1 MNKYNLVTNGLID
14 NFVLDEKGKGHKF
27 VSKFIEAGLVHYK
40 KYGDILITKETLDKF
55 IGTMVGCPVI
65 INHKQVTDDNVEN
78 ERVGV
83 ISNVWFNPS
92 DGWYY
97 CDGIIW
103 NKQAIDL
110 VKNQGWNVSC
120 AYSFESDRK
129 PLKYHGKTISMEFT
143 NGNFQHLAIVETPR
157 YEDANIV
164 INSVEFDESKHP
176 RDEQGKFTSLNKTQ
190 SDEIIDWITIK
201 GEYLPIR
208 KGETKE
214 YVLDRFFSIR
224 QQKHIRTQIEMLK
237 NNLEKQNE
245 KLKRLK
251 QGNDFNAIK
260 QKEEKI
266 ERIKNKIYELEKNK
280 KEISSEIELTEDEQ
294 KQKEAYI
301 YKIRKKEV
309 EEEEKRKKELELQQ
323 KKRIEAYK
331 NYQKKL
337 EEKYGN
343 LKVYIDKFEDAEEIS
358 GGGYYRYSM
367 SNRAKKAYLKGF
379 VPKSKLTKKQQE
391 IAKLLGRKEWHHSSK
406 YANVVY
412 FYDKNLIELIEK
424 NVKDEDLKKYLEI
437 ENKFNTS
444 AWENY
449 NNDDYKKWLD
459 IKNKLHNTV
468 NNGFVTL
475 DRVDETGKRQV
486 IWIPENVHWVPSKEK
501 SRVYKICKEHKNGDE
516 TKFNFEHT
524 RVKPTKEQIEYLKNT
539 LNDIKNKYKFKDIA
553 QIEISSSLNRGSLG
567 VCYAPQNASLIS
579 LSPQLYNGKY
589 TQDKYEKGVK
599 DGWNPKGT
607 GDMIKSVL
615 THEIGHSITCN
626 SNDNGFWTKIAK
638 IKIDY
643 MKNITSKDVENP
655 DFISNYA
662 RTNKYEFVAEAFC
675 QGTLSKKYGKYTDQ
689 VMNVIKEHFGKTYQ
703 TKLALNAL
711 EETQGEMWIEGFGFG
726 YPIDELE
733 YNKFRE
739 EFDKL
744 QKTEKNQQVKNS
756 IETKRKENLVMT
768 ALNDLENFVKNIVSN
783 ACEKDKEKGVMNED
797 KRKLIDEVGGILK
810 GKVDD
815 EIIRTIIGKLE
826 KIAYEPS
833 EDDKAVNKCKNEG
846 EKDKKEFIKE
856 KEIATGKKDTVENSM
871 DKVRKAIYS
880 SSQVDSSSVY
890 MTREERIE
898 QGNEY

>member
-1 MNKYNLVTNGLID
+1 MNRYNLVTNGLID
-14 NFVLDEKGKGHKF
+14 NFVIDEKGKGHKF

-40 KYGDILITKETLDKF
+40 EYGDILITKETLDKF

-164 INSVEFDESKHP
+164 INSVEFDESKHS
-176 RDEQGKFTSLNKTQ
+176 RNEQGKFTKLNKTQ
-190 SDEIIDWITIK
+190 SDELGKALYTIN
-201 GEYLPIR
+201 
-208 KGETKE
+208 KE
-214 YVLDRFFSIR
+214 AKKYEKQALYNLKQDVLKKYNPEKIGMHRFNDDTVRELYKIGNFSFHGKDISEELN
-224 QQKHIRTQIEMLK
+224 QEQIEA
-237 NNLEKQNE
+237 LEK
-245 KLKRLK
+245 
-251 QGNDFNAIK
+251 
-260 QKEEKI
+260 
-266 ERIKNKIYELEKNK
+266 LED
-280 KEISSEIELTEDEQ
+280 ISSE
-294 KQKEAYI
+294 
-301 YKIRKKEV
+301 
-309 EEEEKRKKELELQQ
+309 
-323 KKRIEAYK
+323 
-331 NYQKKL
+331 N
-337 EEKYGN
+337 
-343 LKVYIDKFEDAEEIS
+343 
-358 GGGYYRYSM
+358 
-367 SNRAKKAYLKGF
+367 
-379 VPKSKLTKKQQE
+379 
-391 IAKLLGRKEWHHSSK
+391 KLLESEQMDLDKAKEILKEYISEDVYNYVFNGGAGSGDFDHAGRPTLIGGSEPAGTGRNGKYDLENSSVI
-406 YANVVY
+406 NS
-412 FYDKNLIELIEK
+412 D
-424 NVKDEDLKKYLEI
+424 
-437 ENKFNTS
+437 
-444 AWENY
+444 
-449 NNDDYKKWLD
+449 NDDYKKS
-459 IKNKLHNTV
+459 HNTV

-486 IWIPENVHWVPSKEK
+486 IWIPENVHWVPSKEQ

-524 RVKPTKEQIEYLKNT
+524 RVKPTKEQIEHLKNT

-643 MKNITSKDVENP
+643 MKNITNKDIENP

-675 QGTLSKKYGKYTDQ
+675 QGTLSKKYGKYTKQ
-689 VMNVIKEHFGKTYQ
+689 VMNAIKEHFGKTYQ

-739 EFDKL
+739 EFNKL
-744 QKTEKNQQVKNS
+744 QKTEQNQEVKNS

-783 ACEKDKEKGVMNED
+783 ACEKDKEKEVMNED

-833 EDDKAVNKCKNEG
+833 EDDKAVNKCKNED

>member
-1 MNKYNLVTNGLID
+1 M
-14 NFVLDEKGKGHKF
+14 
-27 VSKFIEAGLVHYK
+27 
-40 KYGDILITKETLDKF
+40 
-55 IGTMVGCPVI
+55 
-65 INHKQVTDDNVEN
+65 
-78 ERVGV
+78 
-83 ISNVWFNPS
+83 
-92 DGWYY
+92 
-97 CDGIIW
+97 
-103 NKQAIDL
+103 
-110 VKNQGWNVSC
+110 
-120 AYSFESDRK
+120 
-129 PLKYHGKTISMEFT
+129 
-143 NGNFQHLAIVETPR
+143 
-157 YEDANIV
+157 
-164 INSVEFDESKHP
+164 
-176 RDEQGKFTSLNKTQ
+176 
-190 SDEIIDWITIK
+190 
-201 GEYLPIR
+201 
-208 KGETKE
+208 
-214 YVLDRFFSIR
+214 
-224 QQKHIRTQIEMLK
+224 
-237 NNLEKQNE
+237 
-245 KLKRLK
+245 
-251 QGNDFNAIK
+251 
-260 QKEEKI
+260 
-266 ERIKNKIYELEKNK
+266 
-280 KEISSEIELTEDEQ
+280 
-294 KQKEAYI
+294 
-301 YKIRKKEV
+301 
-309 EEEEKRKKELELQQ
+309 
-323 KKRIEAYK
+323 
-331 NYQKKL
+331 
-337 EEKYGN
+337 
-343 LKVYIDKFEDAEEIS
+343 
-358 GGGYYRYSM
+358 
-367 SNRAKKAYLKGF
+367 
-379 VPKSKLTKKQQE
+379 
-391 IAKLLGRKEWHHSSK
+391 
-406 YANVVY
+406 
-412 FYDKNLIELIEK
+412 
-424 NVKDEDLKKYLEI
+424 
-437 ENKFNTS
+437 
-444 AWENY
+444 
-449 NNDDYKKWLD
+449 
-459 IKNKLHNTV
+459 
-468 NNGFVTL
+468 
-475 DRVDETGKRQV
+475 
-486 IWIPENVHWVPSKEK
+486 HWVPSKEQ

-524 RVKPTKEQIEYLKNT
+524 RVKPTKEQIEHLKNT

-643 MKNITSKDVENP
+643 MKNITNKDIENP

-675 QGTLSKKYGKYTDQ
+675 QGTLSKKYGKYTKQ
-689 VMNVIKEHFGKTYQ
+689 VMNAIKEHFGKTYQ

-711 EETQGEMWIEGFGFG
+711 EETQGEMWVEGFGFG

-744 QKTEKNQQVKNS
+744 QKTEQNQEVKNS

-783 ACEKDKEKGVMNED
+783 ACEKDKEKEVMNED

-833 EDDKAVNKCKNEG
+833 EDDKAVNKCKNED

>member
-1 MNKYNLVTNGLID
+1 MNRYNLVTNGLID
-14 NFVLDEKGKGHKF
+14 NFVIDEKGKGHKF

-40 KYGDILITKETLDKF
+40 EYGDILITKETLDKF

-190 SDEIIDWITIK
+190 SDE
-201 GEYLPIR
+201 EY
-208 KGETKE
+208 
-214 YVLDRFFSIR
+214 
-224 QQKHIRTQIEMLK
+224 
-237 NNLEKQNE
+237 EKQALYN
-245 KLKRLK
+245 LK
-251 QGNDFNAIK
+251 QDVLKKYNP
-260 QKEEKI
+260 EKI
-266 ERIKNKIYELEKNK
+266 GMHRFNDDTVRELYKIGNFSFYGEDISEELNQEQINALDKL
-280 KEISSEIELTEDEQ
+280 EDISSE
-294 KQKEAYI
+294 
-301 YKIRKKEV
+301 
-309 EEEEKRKKELELQQ
+309 
-323 KKRIEAYK
+323 
-331 NYQKKL
+331 N
-337 EEKYGN
+337 
-343 LKVYIDKFEDAEEIS
+343 
-358 GGGYYRYSM
+358 
-367 SNRAKKAYLKGF
+367 
-379 VPKSKLTKKQQE
+379 
-391 IAKLLGRKEWHHSSK
+391 KLLESEQMDLDKAKEILKEYISED
-406 YANVVY
+406 VY
-412 FYDKNLIELIEK
+412 NCVFNGGAGSGDLDHADKTTL
-424 NVKDEDLKKYLEI
+424 VGG
-437 ENKFNTS
+437 
-444 AWENY
+444 
-449 NNDDYKKWLD
+449 
-459 IKNKLHNTV
+459 TV

-475 DRVDETGKRQV
+475 DRVDENGKRQV
-486 IWIPENVHWVPSKEK
+486 IWIPENVHWVPSKEQ

-524 RVKPTKEQIEYLKNT
+524 RVKPTKEQIEHLKNT

-643 MKNITSKDVENP
+643 MKNITNKDIENP

-675 QGTLSKKYGKYTDQ
+675 QGTLSKKYGKYTKQ
-689 VMNVIKEHFGKTYQ
+689 VMNAIKEHFGKTYQ

-711 EETQGEMWIEGFGFG
+711 EETQGEMWVEGFGFG

-744 QKTEKNQQVKNS
+744 QKTEQNQEVKNS

-783 ACEKDKEKGVMNED
+783 ACEKDKEKEVMNED

-833 EDDKAVNKCKNEG
+833 EDDKAVNKCKNED

>member
-1 MNKYNLVTNGLID
+1 MNRYNLVTNGLID
-14 NFVLDEKGKGHKF
+14 NFVIDEKGKGHKF

-40 KYGDILITKETLDKF
+40 EYGDILITKETLDKF

-190 SDEIIDWITIK
+190 SDE
-201 GEYLPIR
+201 EY
-208 KGETKE
+208 
-214 YVLDRFFSIR
+214 
-224 QQKHIRTQIEMLK
+224 
-237 NNLEKQNE
+237 EKQALYN
-245 KLKRLK
+245 LK
-251 QGNDFNAIK
+251 QDVLKKYNP
-260 QKEEKI
+260 EKI
-266 ERIKNKIYELEKNK
+266 GMHRFNDDTVRELYKIGNFSFHGEDISEELNQEQINALDKL
-280 KEISSEIELTEDEQ
+280 EDISSE
-294 KQKEAYI
+294 
-301 YKIRKKEV
+301 
-309 EEEEKRKKELELQQ
+309 
-323 KKRIEAYK
+323 
-331 NYQKKL
+331 N
-337 EEKYGN
+337 
-343 LKVYIDKFEDAEEIS
+343 
-358 GGGYYRYSM
+358 
-367 SNRAKKAYLKGF
+367 
-379 VPKSKLTKKQQE
+379 
-391 IAKLLGRKEWHHSSK
+391 KLLESEQMDLDKAKEILKEYISEDVYNCVFNGGAGSGDLDHAGKTILVGGNEPAGTGRNGKYDLENSSVI
-406 YANVVY
+406 YS
-412 FYDKNLIELIEK
+412 D
-424 NVKDEDLKKYLEI
+424 
-437 ENKFNTS
+437 
-444 AWENY
+444 
-449 NNDDYKKWLD
+449 NDDYKKS
-459 IKNKLHNTV
+459 HNTV

-475 DRVDETGKRQV
+475 DRVDENGKRQV
-486 IWIPENVHWVPSKEK
+486 IWIPENVHWVPSKEQ

-524 RVKPTKEQIEYLKNT
+524 RVKPTKEQIEHLKNT

-643 MKNITSKDVENP
+643 MKNITNKDIENP

-675 QGTLSKKYGKYTDQ
+675 QGTLSKKYGKYTKQ
-689 VMNVIKEHFGKTYQ
+689 VMNAIKEHFGKTYQ

-711 EETQGEMWIEGFGFG
+711 EETQGEMWVEGFGFG

-744 QKTEKNQQVKNS
+744 QKTEQNQEVKNS

-783 ACEKDKEKGVMNED
+783 ACEKDKEKEVMNED

-833 EDDKAVNKCKNEG
+833 EYDKAVNKCKNED

>member
-1 MNKYNLVTNGLID
+1 MNRYNLVTNGLID
-14 NFVLDEKGKGHKF
+14 NFVIDEKGKGHKF

-40 KYGDILITKETLDKF
+40 EYGDILITKETLDKF

-190 SDEIIDWITIK
+190 SDE
-201 GEYLPIR
+201 EY
-208 KGETKE
+208 
-214 YVLDRFFSIR
+214 
-224 QQKHIRTQIEMLK
+224 
-237 NNLEKQNE
+237 EKQALYN
-245 KLKRLK
+245 LK
-251 QGNDFNAIK
+251 QDVLKKYNP
-260 QKEEKI
+260 EKI
-266 ERIKNKIYELEKNK
+266 GMHRFNDDTVRELYKIGNFSFHGEDISEELNQEQINALDKL
-280 KEISSEIELTEDEQ
+280 EDISSE
-294 KQKEAYI
+294 
-301 YKIRKKEV
+301 
-309 EEEEKRKKELELQQ
+309 
-323 KKRIEAYK
+323 
-331 NYQKKL
+331 N
-337 EEKYGN
+337 
-343 LKVYIDKFEDAEEIS
+343 
-358 GGGYYRYSM
+358 
-367 SNRAKKAYLKGF
+367 
-379 VPKSKLTKKQQE
+379 
-391 IAKLLGRKEWHHSSK
+391 KLLESEQMDLDKAKEILKEYISEDVYNCVFNGGAGSGDLDHAGKTTLVGGNEPAGTGRNGK
-406 YANVVY
+406 Y
-412 FYDKNLIELIEK
+412 
-424 NVKDEDLKKYLEI
+424 DLE
-437 ENKFNTS
+437 
-444 AWENY
+444 
-449 NNDDYKKWLD
+449 
-459 IKNKLHNTV
+459 NTV

-475 DRVDETGKRQV
+475 DRVDENGKRQV
-486 IWIPENVHWVPSKEK
+486 IWIPENVHWVPSKEQ

-524 RVKPTKEQIEYLKNT
+524 RVKPTKEQIEHLKNT

-643 MKNITSKDVENP
+643 MKNITNKDIENP

-675 QGTLSKKYGKYTDQ
+675 QGTLSKKYGKYTKQ
-689 VMNVIKEHFGKTYQ
+689 VMNAIKEHFGKTYQ

-711 EETQGEMWIEGFGFG
+711 EETQGEMWVEGFGFG

-744 QKTEKNQQVKNS
+744 QKTEQNQEVKNS

-783 ACEKDKEKGVMNED
+783 ACEKDKEKEVMNED

-833 EDDKAVNKCKNEG
+833 EDDKAVNKCKNED

>member
-1 MNKYNLVTNGLID
+1 MNRYNLVTNGLID

-27 VSKFIEAGLVHYK
+27 VSKFIEAGLVHYQ

-65 INHKQVTDDNVEN
+65 INHKQVTDDNVEK

-176 RDEQGKFTSLNKTQ
+176 RDEQGKFTKLNKTQ
-190 SDEIIDWITIK
+190 SDELGKALYTINK
-201 GEYLPIR
+201 EAKKIRDFRNEIKDLLFYDIPISD
-208 KGETKE
+208 TT
-214 YVLDRFFSIR
+214 I
-224 QQKHIRTQIEMLK
+224 
-237 NNLEKQNE
+237 E
-245 KLKRLK
+245 KL
-251 QGNDFNAIK
+251 NDIYKDDNIK
-260 QKEEKI
+260 FTEYGKPYLEGMYDERYESI
-266 ERIKNKIYELEKNK
+266 EDVNRELE
-280 KEISSEIELTEDEQ
+280 SVED
-294 KQKEAYI
+294 
-301 YKIRKKEV
+301 
-309 EEEEKRKKELELQQ
+309 EEEEKELEDLLWEFNFGT
-323 KKRIEAYK
+323 IAHI
-331 NYQKKL
+331 NL
-337 EEKYGN
+337 HNLLSDEEYEKQALYN
-343 LKVYIDKFEDAEEIS
+343 LKQDV
-358 GGGYYRYSM
+358 
-367 SNRAKKAYLKGF
+367 
-379 VPKSKLTKKQQE
+379 
-391 IAKLLGRKEWHHSSK
+391 
-406 YANVVY
+406 
-412 FYDKNLIELIEK
+412 
-424 NVKDEDLKKYLEI
+424 LKKYNPEKIGMHRFNDDTVRELYKIGNFSFHSEDISEELNQEQIEALEKLEDI
-437 ENKFNTS
+437 SSENKLLESEQMDLDKAKEILKEYLSEDVYNCVFNGGAGS
-444 AWENY
+444 G
-449 NNDDYKKWLD
+449 DFD
-459 IKNKLHNTV
+459 TV

-486 IWIPENVHWVPSKEK
+486 IWIPENVHWVPSKEQ

-524 RVKPTKEQIEYLKNT
+524 RVKPTKEQIEHLKNT

-643 MKNITSKDVENP
+643 MKNITNKDIENP

-675 QGTLSKKYGKYTDQ
+675 QGTLSKKYGKYTNQ
-689 VMNVIKEHFGKTYQ
+689 VMNAIKEHFGKTYQ

-711 EETQGEMWIEGFGFG
+711 EETQGEMWVEGFGFG

-744 QKTEKNQQVKNS
+744 QKTEQNQEVKNS

-783 ACEKDKEKGVMNED
+783 ACEKDKEKEVMNED

-833 EDDKAVNKCKNEG
+833 EDDKAVNKCKNED

-856 KEIATGKKDTVENSM
+856 KEIATGKKDTVENAM

>member
-1 MNKYNLVTNGLID
+1 MNRYNLVKNGLID
-14 NFVLDEKGKGHKF
+14 NFVIDEKGKGHKF

-40 KYGDILITKETLDKF
+40 EYGDILITKETLDKF

-129 PLKYHGKTISMEFT
+129 PLKYHGKNISMEFT

-176 RDEQGKFTSLNKTQ
+176 RDKQGK
-190 SDEIIDWITIK
+190 D
-201 GEYLPIR
+201 
-208 KGETKE
+208 
-214 YVLDRFFSIR
+214 
-224 QQKHIRTQIEMLK
+224 EMLK

-260 QKEEKI
+260 QKEENI
-266 ERIKNKIYELEKNK
+266 EKIKNKIYEL
-280 KEISSEIELTEDEQ
+280 
-294 KQKEAYI
+294 
-301 YKIRKKEV
+301 
-309 EEEEKRKKELELQQ
+309 
-323 KKRIEAYK
+323 
-331 NYQKKL
+331 
-337 EEKYGN
+337 
-343 LKVYIDKFEDAEEIS
+343 
-358 GGGYYRYSM
+358 
-367 SNRAKKAYLKGF
+367 
-379 VPKSKLTKKQQE
+379 
-391 IAKLLGRKEWHHSSK
+391 
-406 YANVVY
+406 
-412 FYDKNLIELIEK
+412 EK

-449 NNDDYKKWLD
+449 NNDDYKKWLE

-486 IWIPENVHWVPSKEK
+486 IWIPENVHWVPSKEQ

-516 TKFNFEHT
+516 TRFNFEHT

-643 MKNITSKDVENP
+643 MKNITNKDVENP

-675 QGTLSKKYGKYTDQ
+675 QGTLSKKYGKYTNQ
-689 VMNVIKEHFGKTYQ
+689 VMNAIKEHFGKTYQ

-783 ACEKDKEKGVMNED
+783 ACEKDKEKEVMNED

-815 EIIRTIIGKLE
+815 EIIRTIIGKIE
-826 KIAYEPS
+826 KVAYEPS
-833 EDDKAVNKCKNEG
+833 EDDKAVNKCKNED
-846 EKDKKEFIKE
+846 EEDKKEFIKE